1 MERVLALWT
10 PWVALLCLALPA
22 PASAV
27 DWNVGIWK
35 VVSGSCTLKSESR
48 KLPAFAGIA
57 LSLPGEVEIQQGDSD
72 SVSVETDDN
81 LLPLIETVVDNGS
94 LELRGASRRTSLKAT
109 KMKFIVTARNIS
121 SLEVSGSG
129 DMRAAALKTAKLKV
143 SISGSGDI
151 RIGAL
156 DAEALEL
163 SIAGSGDFEAAG
175 HATWVRASIAGSGD
189 IMTGKL
195 EAKEVKVSIAGSGDA
210 SVWATETLSASVAG
224 SGDLLYYGDP
234 KLKRSIVGAG
244 SVTRLGARP
253 N

>member
-1 MERVLALWT
+1 MERLLALWT
-10 PWVALLCLALPA
+10 PWAALLCLALPA

-27 DWNVGIWK
+27 DWNFGIWK
-35 VVSGSCTLKSESR
+35 VVSGSGTLKSESR
-48 KLPAFAGIA
+48 KLPAFTGIA

-72 SVSVETDDN
+72 GVSVESDDN
-81 LLPLIETVVDNGS
+81 LLPQIETVVDNGR
-94 LELRGASRRTSLKAT
+94 LELRSASRRATLKAT
-109 KMKFIVTARNIS
+109 RLKFIVTVRSLS

-129 DMRAAALKTAKLKV
+129 DMRATALKTAKLKV
-143 SISGSGDI
+143 SIHGSGDI

-156 DAEALEL
+156 EADALEL

-175 HATWVRASIAGSGD
+175 RATRVHASIAGSGD
-189 IMTGKL
+189 IMMGKL

-210 SVWATETLSASVAG
+210 SVWATETLAVSVAG